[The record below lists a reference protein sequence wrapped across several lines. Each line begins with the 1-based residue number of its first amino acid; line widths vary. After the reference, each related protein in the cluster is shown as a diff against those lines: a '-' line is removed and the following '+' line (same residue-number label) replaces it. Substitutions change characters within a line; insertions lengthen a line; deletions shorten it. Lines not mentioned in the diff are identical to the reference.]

1 MTLFLSTFENRLD
14 KKGRVSV
21 PSPFRSALSAQSFQG
36 IVVFRSQT
44 VAALDGCG
52 MDRMETL
59 AASLDGM
66 DLFSQARDDLAA
78 TIFADAR
85 QLPFDGEGR
94 VMLPEDLVAYLGVD
108 ERCAF
113 VGRGPTF
120 QIWEPEAFRAHQEAA
135 RARLAEAG
143 PALRLSGGSA

>member
-1 MTLFLSTFENRLD
+1 MALFLSTFENRLD

-21 PSPFRSALSAQSFQG
+21 PSPFRAALSAQSFQG
-36 IVVFRSQT
+36 IVVFRSQ
-44 VAALDGCG
+44 VAAALDGCG
-52 MDRMETL
+52 MDRMEAL
-59 AASLDGM
+59 AASLDGL

-85 QLPFDGEGR
+85 QLPFDSEGR
-94 VMLPEDLVAYLGVD
+94 VMLPEDMVAHLGVS

-120 QIWEPEAFRAHQEAA
+120 QIWEPSAFRSQREAA

-143 PALRLSGGSA
+143 PVLRLSGGTA